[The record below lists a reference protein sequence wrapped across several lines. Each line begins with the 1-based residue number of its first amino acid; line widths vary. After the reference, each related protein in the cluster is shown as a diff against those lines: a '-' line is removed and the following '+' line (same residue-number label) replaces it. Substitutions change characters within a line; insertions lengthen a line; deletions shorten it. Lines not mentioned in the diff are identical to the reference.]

1 LLWCMEAPMVMVE
14 TDELVVERDLVEGRI
29 VCPDC
34 GGVLVCWGWARWRVV
49 RVEGGVSERRRPRRA
64 RCRQCGKSHV
74 LLGRDCLA
82 RRRDGVGVIG
92 SALAAKAFGGG
103 YRPIAE
109 RLGLPGPTVR
119 GWFRRFAGRAE
130 VVRVHFMVWA
140 HALDPELTPIGPA
153 GSLFADAVEAVAVA
167 GRAAVLRFGPRPAWE
182 VASAL
187 TGGRLLSNTSSPW
200 PVV

>member
-1 LLWCMEAPMVMVE
+1 MVMVE

-34 GGVLVCWGWARWRVV
+34 GGVLVRWGWARWRVV
-49 RVEGGVSERRRPRRA
+49 RVEGAVSVRRRPRRA
-64 RCRQCGKSHV
+64 CCRRCRKSHV

-92 SALAAKAFGGG
+92 SALALKAAGRGH
-103 YRPIAE
+103 RSVAE

-119 GWFRRFAGRAE
+119 GWFRRFGSRAE
-130 VVRVHFMVWA
+130 AVRVHFMVWA

-153 GSLFADAVEAVAVA
+153 GSLFGDAVEAVAVA
-167 GRAAVLRFGPRPAWE
+167 GRAAVLRFGPRPPWE

-200 PVV
+200 PVC